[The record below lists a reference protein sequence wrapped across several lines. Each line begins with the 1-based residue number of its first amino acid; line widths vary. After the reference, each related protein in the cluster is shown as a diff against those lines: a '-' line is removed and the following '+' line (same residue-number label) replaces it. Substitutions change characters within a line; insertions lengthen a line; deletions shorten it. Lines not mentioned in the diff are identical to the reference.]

1 MTTRS
6 PTARAIEV
14 PDLVGSK
21 ADEAIQSLRE
31 LGLMPV
37 TWSAAV
43 DDVED
48 AGFVL
53 GLEPP
58 AGSTVRAKTLIT
70 LSVATHPD
78 FQGHTDA
85 GLDLQPDTPMQPP
98 LAWPLSGP
106 TGLARPHLEAGS
118 QPPTVAFPPAATPGA
133 SPSPLASPTGDAP
146 FQAFPG
152 DYAGSHAE
160 PLASAAPADLYL
172 HDVSAPVPTPDQL
185 EADAEWDR
193 LRAAE
198 AARHAAQQ
206 PTSGAAAPVPAPP
219 DATVRA
225 AELDELEPARTLEDQ
240 ARRDAR
246 RRSARRYRRL
256 TGKQK
261 ALVGGVLALTLLL
274 VGAAVSGHKPRAP
287 RPAHAPASARRATR
301 PTPKPGASAVL
312 PQTPKAAPVRT
323 RTRVVTVTLA
333 TPSPHPRAT
342 NHSARS
348 TAASA
353 SRSSTTA
360 ASAPP
365 AVAPAVSGN
374 ATAPASS
381 FKPASAPVSAHPITA
396 GTGGSTV
403 QSPDG
408 KTAPPQP
415 SQP

>member
-14 PDLVGSK
+14 PDLVGAK
-21 ADEAIQSLRE
+21 ADEAIQALRE

-78 FQGHTDA
+78 FQGHADV
-85 GLDLQPDTPMQPP
+85 GLDLQPETPMQPP

-106 TGLARPHLEAGS
+106 TGFARPHPEAGS
-118 QPPTVAFPPAATPGA
+118 QPLTVAFPPAATPGA
-133 SPSPLASPTGDAP
+133 SPPPLPSPTGDAP
-146 FQAFPG
+146 FQAFPR
-152 DYAGSHAE
+152 DYAGSHPE
-160 PLASAAPADLYL
+160 QLTPAAADLYL

-206 PTSGAAAPVPAPP
+206 PRSGGAAPVPAPP
-219 DATVRA
+219 DPTVRA
-225 AELDELEPARTLEDQ
+225 AEVDEVEPERKLEDQ

-246 RRSARRYRRL
+246 RRSSRRYRRL

-274 VGAAVSGHKPRAP
+274 VGAAVSGHKPSAQRAAHAPSSASRRP
-287 RPAHAPASARRATR
+287 RPA
-301 PTPKPGASAVL
+301 PKPGAPAVL
-312 PQTPKAAPVRT
+312 PQTPAVAPART
-323 RTRVVTVTLA
+323 HTRVVTVTVT
-333 TPSPHPRAT
+333 TPSPHPRPAKT
-342 NHSARS
+342 SSRR
-348 TAASA
+348 TAATA
-353 SRSSTTA
+353 SRPNTAA

-374 ATAPASS
+374 AIAPTSS

-396 GTGGSTV
+396 GTGGGSTL